1 METKMNTF
9 VTRILG
15 IGLFT
20 LVSGAGA
27 LHAGQQAKFH
37 LPVKATWG
45 GVVLQPGDYSLSMPE
60 VAISN
65 HQFWLTG
72 EGKNVL
78 IPVMSTNFNYAGYG
92 SYDRSELTLTNVDG
106 TFYID
111 SYKSGPSAKEFNF
124 YVPSAKHRMRVGKR
138 EVTKVDV
145 SGE

>member
-1 METKMNTF
+1 MNAF

-27 LHAGQQAKFH
+27 LYAGQQAKFH

-45 GVVLQPGDYSLSMPE
+45 GVVLEPGDYSLSLPE

-65 HQFWLTG
+65 RQFWVTG

-78 IPVMSTNFNYAGYG
+78 IPVASTGYDYPG
-92 SYDRSELTLTNVDG
+92 YSHDDRSEITLTNIEG
-106 TFYID
+106 TFYVQ
-111 SYKSGPSAKEFNF
+111 SYKSGPSSKEFSF
-124 YVPSAKHRMRVGKR
+124 YVPSAKHRIRMGKR
-138 EVTKVDV
+138 ETTKISV
-145 SGE
+145 SGD

>member
-15 IGLFT
+15 IGLLT

-27 LHAGQQAKFH
+27 LYAGQQAKFH

-45 GVVLQPGDYSLSMPE
+45 GIVLQPGDYSLSLPE

-65 HQFWLTG
+65 YQFWLRG

-78 IPVMSTNFNYAGYG
+78 IPAMSAGYNYPG
-92 SYDRSELTLTNVDG
+92 YGRDDHSELTLTNVDG
-106 TFYID
+106 TFYIE
-111 SYKSGPSAKEFNF
+111 SYKSGPSSKEFNF